1 MVFVSLVFIATLSG
15 VMNVLVG
22 LLDRA
27 VKRIKKMLNKNKKGK
42 DE

>member
-1 MVFVSLVFIATLSG
+1 MFWLEK
-15 VMNVLVG
+15 
-22 LLDRA
+22 LDRA